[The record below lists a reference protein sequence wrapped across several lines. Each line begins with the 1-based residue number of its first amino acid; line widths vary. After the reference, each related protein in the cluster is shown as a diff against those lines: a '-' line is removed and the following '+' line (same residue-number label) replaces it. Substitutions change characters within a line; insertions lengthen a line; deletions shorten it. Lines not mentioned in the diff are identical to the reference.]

1 MLSSSSLAKTAVVRI
16 GSSYFAV
23 NSQVTQACSAA
34 PGRGREDV
42 LRLPLP
48 PSWWCRD
55 DCYNSALDGPTLTM
69 RASSAVHSGMPT
81 GNKYMGWWGD
91 MGGPTQKGISQYVVS
106 PFRQAP
112 MRGAFSHYLHNG
124 VRRLGQ
130 QAVYFV
136 VPFAAAYGI
145 LQWAIKDNHLR
156 NSKHGQ
162 AQGLFP

>member
-1 MLSSSSLAKTAVVRI
+1 
-16 GSSYFAV
+16 
-23 NSQVTQACSAA
+23 
-34 PGRGREDV
+34 
-42 LRLPLP
+42 
-48 PSWWCRD
+48 
-55 DCYNSALDGPTLTM
+55 M

-81 GNKYMGWWGD
+81 GKKYMGWWGD

-124 VRRLGQ
+124 ARRIGQ
-130 QAVYFV
+130 QAVYFA
-136 VPFAAAYGI
+136 VPFIAAYGI

>member
-1 MLSSSSLAKTAVVRI
+1 
-16 GSSYFAV
+16 
-23 NSQVTQACSAA
+23 
-34 PGRGREDV
+34 
-42 LRLPLP
+42 
-48 PSWWCRD
+48 
-55 DCYNSALDGPTLTM
+55 M